1 MRALALLALLL
12 AAPALAQ
19 GPNQEPPGCDKFK
32 WPIDKERALLASA
45 APVENGATLS
55 KPSARL
61 KLAGATTATLPHP
74 PTRQSKAGTY
84 SGFLNVPPPK
94 AGVYR
99 VTLSAGGWIDVFQNG
114 KEVKS
119 GAFTGAPGCDGIRKS
134 VKFSLAAAP
143 YVIEITGV
151 ATDSV
156 SVAVTAD

>member
-1 MRALALLALLL
+1 MRALVFIALLL
-12 AAPALAQ
+12 AAPAFAQ
-19 GPNQEPPGCDKFK
+19 GPDSEPPGCDKFK
-32 WPIDKERALLASA
+32 WPIDKERALLAAA

-55 KPSARL
+55 QPSARL
-61 KLAGATTATLPHP
+61 KLAGATAAKLPHP

-84 SGFLNVPPPK
+84 SGFLTVPAPN

-99 VTLSAGGWIDVFQNG
+99 ITLSAGGWIDVFQNG
-114 KEVKS
+114 HEVKS

-134 VKFSLAAAP
+134 VKFELGAAP

-151 ATDSV
+151 ETDSV